1 MKSHK
6 STKKASLKKM
16 SVYSMVPTLF
26 ILERPCPLKNN
37 SKSAKSHP
45 LAECTALNDSNE
57 IPNKKLNK
65 SSSIEELLGDS
76 EQTSYKLTITSNND
90 EISSSIGKIDGHLK
104 RNCGLELTM
113 EENKE
118 ELEINMKFATRCLI
132 SSLNVEF
139 LTSIG
144 KPKKLYTPRSAKSS
158 REFQKGMIEEEP
170 EIDTDNI
177 TGGFKE
183 AIKVENKR
191 RDSRVPTI
199 DSDDETDDN
208 SDLTNALNSIDDRF
222 KDKNFNSSSNSHDLP
237 STNERVFIPLNDIK
251 DSDEEAEAEDT
262 VGELKNNTND
272 GCQPFP
278 SLSQVT
284 ITPSTPPS
292 TPPNTPNTPTN
303 PNSSESDTLTP
314 NPNPSI
320 ISTSNKRS
328 SITSKTKPILE
339 NNSVPLQKK
348 LGGRKGRRRSISSPP
363 PPFPD
368 LNTTLSVPSNDN
380 SENDVLC
387 HLRDI
392 DVQIS
397 YIKGYSSYNPQITQ
411 VSRTLMNYDKNGT
424 KDKETKVLIYEF
436 RVIGIADGVNIKIK
450 KILDPLSEP
459 TRLNL
464 DPLKLIRIA
473 GVNVYAS
480 PQPKMVMPL
489 MNMVSFLEINN
500 HPKVDIIDAHIL
512 LGLALHS
519 SHKSVQGIEIINKAL
534 NIIKYLLISGE
545 IFKQSNI
552 TFHSHLAQTPYTIIS
567 DSEIFLY
574 TLARMAKLES
584 LIAEMEY
591 VRTRENESIPHFI
604 EISRLWKYYLK
615 AQDVDDKERIEEIIE
630 EIFKTPK
637 ECNPLLSRLSSPAE
651 VIFNL
656 QNLPDFF
663 LFVLND
669 NRDPAIY
676 FRSMSL
682 SAIQFIIDTSG
693 CSVGSEYSKICQH
706 LFLNYSLW
714 DDNQQLNDQSSD
726 IDEGSNRKSIE
737 NTPLSMT
744 FERGGWINQ
753 LFYVLE
759 SCYKLIPEFS
769 DEVLREFI
777 EEWAFPAAVA
787 LNRTQGAIIQLYRFL
802 CSAFLNIE
810 GYDILISNPFLD
822 AVISDLIGNG
832 TLSIAAGRFW
842 AVLVEKT
849 LTVIEK
855 HNTGLILKY
864 VTDRI
869 CQMLCDESS
878 VIEGEICLLLD
889 IICRIASKVKNIE
902 DDPLKDE
909 IACSFVTVSG
919 VLLDTFE
926 ISIIDRYPDM
936 FVTLWQTF
944 RLSVEIIPQNFKGVV
959 AQAIASVLRTF
970 TKKLNDCA
978 PTPKAT
984 KALYNILRYIQPD
997 DQIISLAIELLP
1009 PFCRSIPHSI
1019 DSHQLD
1025 VLRELIILSSKALK
1039 DRVIME
1045 EMINALFDKFTVRSE
1060 NFERTLRFLAALTM
1074 TRLTQTGTRDNK
1086 QIWKFE
1092 WLEWVLEICLFE
1104 NLIPEDIF
1112 SLDTVNDTKGLETT
1126 HQLFIEKLKYL
1137 KSLISILKPYHVKLN
1152 FETINLESS
1161 FITRYNDIAGCCFLL
1176 LGHPDIQ
1183 VICLAYEIM
1192 VGIST
1197 NIIRI
1202 NSIRNYPNDNLLN
1215 VLEYYPAFLIKT
1227 LKRFLHDKEKV
1238 LSCLS
1243 AIIWMYQ
1250 TLGEIELTDE
1260 EYTKIYPETLWDVC
1274 INVLKSPFRETSQ
1287 RSIDLISV
1295 IFNFINIQLLS
1306 TRGWKGINTILL
1318 YLLNHGSWKR
1328 RLTGIKL
1335 LNILARRWPTYIHP
1349 HEDLIERTKEAHEK
1363 VIVLQDDGRDAVRN
1377 AATHLFLM
1385 YNSSEVTII
1394 NELLIKPPDISIIP
1408 ISMPSQYTLP
1418 EIPSEDGVIKLAL
1431 DYHDEC
1437 QAPNIFN
1444 FCDHPK
1450 RIPSYFEIDLG
1461 YYQFVELLDLVYECP
1476 EIDIASTP
1484 QTLKEFTEFPSDD
1497 FYINY
1502 IMEKNKLRWC
1512 ILNEPQNT
1520 VEQIEYNTD
1529 EVDEFDEYTQ

>member
-1 MKSHK
+1 MKSKGSKK
-6 STKKASLKKM
+6 SQTKKM

-26 ILERPCPLKNN
+26 ILERPPPSKNN
-37 SKSAKSHP
+37 SKIYNAKPHP
-45 LAECTALNDSNE
+45 LSESYTPTDE
-57 IPNKKLNK
+57 EFPDRKLNK
-65 SSSIEELLGDS
+65 SSSIEDLLGDS
-76 EQTSYKLTITSNND
+76 EQTNYKLTITSNND

-113 EENKE
+113 KENKD

-158 REFQKGMIEEEP
+158 REFQKGIIQEESEVDTNNILNGINEATIINS
-170 EIDTDNI
+170 EIDESSLN
-177 TGGFKE
+177 
-183 AIKVENKR
+183 
-191 RDSRVPTI
+191 
-199 DSDDETDDN
+199 N
-208 SDLTNALNSIDDRF
+208 SLNSIDDRF
-222 KDKNFNSSSNSHDLP
+222 KDKNYNKRYSQKTNNHNST
-237 STNERVFIPLNDIK
+237 STNDRVFIPLNDIK
-251 DSDEEAEAEDT
+251 DNKDIINEEDEEALDT
-262 VGELKNNTND
+262 VGELKND
-272 GCQPFP
+272 ECQPFP
-278 SLSQVT
+278 SLSQ
-284 ITPSTPPS
+284 
-292 TPPNTPNTPTN
+292 NTAALEAKPLQD
-303 PNSSESDTLTP
+303 NSSENE
-314 NPNPSI
+314 NPNKRT
-320 ISTSNKRS
+320 STVN
-328 SITSKTKPILE
+328 KTKPILE
-339 NNSVPLQKK
+339 NVSLQKK

-368 LNTTLSVPSNDN
+368 LNTTINTSQNDD
-380 SENDVLC
+380 SDNDVLC

-392 DVQIS
+392 DVHIS
-397 YIKGYSSYNPQITQ
+397 YMKGYTSYTPIITQ
-411 VSRTLMNYDKNGT
+411 VSRNLMNYDNKNAAM
-424 KDKETKVLIYEF
+424 KDKEAKVLIYEY
-436 RVIGIADGVNIKIK
+436 RIIGIADGINIRIK
-450 KILDPLSEP
+450 KILDPLSEE
-459 TRLNL
+459 TRFNL

-473 GVNVYAS
+473 GVNVYTS

-489 MNMVSFLEINN
+489 MNMVTYLEINN
-500 HPKVDIIDAHIL
+500 HPKCDIIDAHIL

-534 NIIKYLLISGE
+534 DIIKYLLISGE
-545 IFKQSNI
+545 IFKQSNM
-552 TFHSHLAQTPYTIIS
+552 TFHSHLAQTPYTITS
-567 DSEIFLY
+567 KSEIFLY

-615 AQDVDDKERIEEIIE
+615 AQDVDDKKRIDEIIV
-630 EIFKTPK
+630 EIFKVPK
-637 ECNPLLSRLSSPAE
+637 ETNPLLSRLSSPAE
-651 VIFNL
+651 VIYNL
-656 QNLPDFF
+656 HNLPDFF

-769 DEVLREFI
+769 NEVLREFI

-944 RLSVEIIPQNFKGVV
+944 RLSVEIIPQNFKNVV
-959 AQAIASVLRTF
+959 AQAIASVLSTF

-1025 VLRELIILSSKALK
+1025 VLRELIIISSKAIK
-1039 DRVIME
+1039 NRMIME

-1074 TRLTQTGTRDNK
+1074 TRLTETKKLANGK
-1086 QIWKFE
+1086 SIWKFE

-1104 NLIPEDIF
+1104 NLIPDGIF
-1112 SLDTVNDTKGLETT
+1112 SLDTVNDTKGLEVT
-1126 HQLFIEKLKYL
+1126 HQLFVEKLKYL

-1176 LGHPDIQ
+1176 LGHPDIH

-1197 NIIRI
+1197 NIIKI

-1227 LKRFLHDKEKV
+1227 LKRFLHDKEMV

-1260 EYTKIYPETLWDVC
+1260 EYTKIYPESLWDVC
-1274 INVLKSPFRETSQ
+1274 INVLKSPFRETSA

-1295 IFNFINIQLLS
+1295 IFNFIHLQLLS
-1306 TRGWKGINTILL
+1306 TRGWKGINIILL

-1335 LNILARRWPTYIHP
+1335 LYILARRWPTYIHP
-1349 HEDLIERTKEAHEK
+1349 HEDLIERTKEAHER

-1385 YNSSEVTII
+1385 YNSSDISVIS
-1394 NELLIKPPDISIIP
+1394 ELLISPPDMSIIS
-1408 ISMPSQYTLP
+1408 ISMPPQFALP
-1418 EIPSEDGVIKLAL
+1418 EIPSEDGIIKLAL
-1431 DYHDEC
+1431 DYQDEC
-1437 QAPNIFN
+1437 KAPNEFN

-1461 YYQFVELLDLVYECP
+1461 YYQYVEPLDLVYECP

>member
-1 MKSHK
+1 
-6 STKKASLKKM
+6 
-16 SVYSMVPTLF
+16 MVPTLF
-26 ILERPCPLKNN
+26 ILERPYSLRNN
-37 SKSAKSHP
+37 KLHP
-45 LAECTALNDSNE
+45 LAECYNAPSDSNE
-57 IPNKKLNK
+57 MVDRKLNK
-65 SSSIEELLGDS
+65 SSSIEDLLGDS
-76 EQTSYKLTITSNND
+76 EHSSYNLTITSNND
-90 EISSSIGKIDGHLK
+90 EISSNIGKIDGHLK
-104 RNCGLELTM
+104 RNCGLELKM
-113 EENKE
+113 DESKE

-139 LTSIG
+139 FTTVG
-144 KPKKLYTPRSAKSS
+144 KPRKLYTPRSAKSS
-158 REFQKGMIEEEP
+158 REFQRVMIQEESEV
-170 EIDTDNI
+170 DTNNI
-177 TGGFKE
+177 TNDFKE
-183 AIKVENKR
+183 AVKTENKKR
-191 RDSRVPTI
+191 SSRVPTI
-199 DSDDETDDN
+199 DTDD
-208 SDLTNALNSIDDRF
+208 DLENIDELNKNFNSIDDRF
-222 KDKNFNSSSNSHDLP
+222 KDKNFDKNYESDSDSKP
-237 STNERVFIPLNDIK
+237 STDEKVFLSLNDIK
-251 DSDEEAEAEDT
+251 NADETAEVEDT
-262 VGELKNNTND
+262 ISELRNSNNND
-272 GCQPFP
+272 NCQPFP

-284 ITPSTPPS
+284 ILPSV
-292 TPPNTPNTPTN
+292 PPNTPTTPTN
-303 PNSSESDTLTP
+303 PTSSESDTLTP

-320 ISTSNKRS
+320 ISTPNKQTS
-328 SITSKTKPILE
+328 SSSSETKSILE
-339 NNSVPLQKK
+339 NNNVTPLQKK
-348 LGGRKGRRRSISSPP
+348 RGGRKGRSRSISSPP

-368 LNTTLSVPSNDN
+368 LNTSLNVPSNQDSSN
-380 SENDVLC
+380 EVLC

-397 YIKGYSSYNPQITQ
+397 YIKGNSSYTPKITQ
-411 VSRTLMNYDKNGT
+411 VSRNLMNYDNKNAAM
-424 KDKETKVLIYEF
+424 KDKEAKILIYEF

-450 KILDPLSEP
+450 KILDPLSEQ

-489 MNMVSFLEINN
+489 MNMVTYLEINN

-519 SHKSVQGIEIINKAL
+519 SHKSVQAIEIINKAL
-534 NIIKYLLISGE
+534 NIIKYLLTSGE

-552 TFHSHLAQTPYTIIS
+552 TFHSHIPQTSYTIIS
-567 DSEIFLY
+567 KSEIFLY
-574 TLARMAKLES
+574 ILARMAKLES

-604 EISRLWKYYLK
+604 EISRLWKYYIR
-615 AQDVDDKERIEEIIE
+615 AQDIDDQERIDEIID
-630 EIFKTPK
+630 EIFKTQK
-637 ECNPLLSRLSSPAE
+637 ESNPLLSRLSSPAE

-656 QNLPDFF
+656 HNLPDFF

-726 IDEGSNRKSIE
+726 FEEGSNRRSIE

-769 DEVLREFI
+769 NEVLREFI

-869 CQMLCDESS
+869 CQMLSDETS

-909 IACSFVTVSG
+909 IACSFVNVSG

-959 AQAIASVLRTF
+959 AKAIASVIRTF
-970 TKKLNDCA
+970 TKKLNDRA
-978 PTPKAT
+978 PTAKAT

-997 DQIISLAIELLP
+997 DQIISLAIEFLP
-1009 PFCRSIPHSI
+1009 PFCRSIPHSV

-1025 VLRELIILSSKALK
+1025 VLRELIIISSKAIK
-1039 DRVIME
+1039 DRIIME
-1045 EMINALFDKFTVRSE
+1045 EIINALFDKFTVRSE

-1074 TRLTQTGTRDNK
+1074 TRLTQTGIGENNK
-1086 QIWKFE
+1086 PIWKFE

-1104 NLIPEDIF
+1104 NLIPEGVF
-1112 SLDTVNDTKGLETT
+1112 SLDTVNDTKELETT
-1126 HQLFIEKLKYL
+1126 NQLFIEKLKYL
-1137 KSLISILKPYHVKLN
+1137 QALISILKPYHVKLN
-1152 FETINLESS
+1152 FDNINLESS
-1161 FITRYNDIAGCCFLL
+1161 FITRYNDIAGCCYLL

-1183 VICLAYEIM
+1183 VVCLAYEIM

-1197 NIIRI
+1197 NIIKI
-1202 NSIRNYPNDNLLN
+1202 NSIRNYPNENLLN
-1215 VLEYYPAFLIKT
+1215 VLEYYPSFLIKT
-1227 LKRFLHDKEKV
+1227 LKRFLHDKEMV

-1260 EYTKIYPETLWDVC
+1260 EYAKIYPETLWDVC

-1306 TRGWKGINTILL
+1306 TRGWKGINVILL

-1335 LNILARRWPTYIHP
+1335 LYILARRWPTYIHP

-1385 YNSSEVTII
+1385 YNSSEVTVI
-1394 NELLIKPPDISIIP
+1394 NELLIGPPDLHIIS
-1408 ISMPSQYTLP
+1408 ISMPYQFTLP
-1418 EIPSEDGVIKLAL
+1418 EIPSEDIIIKLAL
-1431 DYHDEC
+1431 DYHEEC
-1437 QAPNIFN
+1437 QSPNTFN

-1461 YYQFVELLDLVYECP
+1461 YYQFVEPLDLVYECP

-1512 ILNEPQNT
+1512 ILNEPHSNM
-1520 VEQIEYNTD
+1520 EQIEYNTD
-1529 EVDEFDEYTQ
+1529 DVNKHIYSFLFYNPI

>member
-1 MKSHK
+1 MKAHK
-6 STKKASLKKM
+6 SSKKSTPTKKM

-37 SKSAKSHP
+37 KPGKTHP
-45 LAECTALNDSNE
+45 LEECYPSQDESDETSDR
-57 IPNKKLNK
+57 KLNK
-65 SSSIEELLGDS
+65 SSSIEDLLNDS
-76 EQTSYKLTITSNND
+76 ERTSYNLTITSNND
-90 EISSSIGKIDGHLK
+90 EISSNIGKIDGHLK

-118 ELEINMKFATRCLI
+118 ELEINLKFATRCLI

-144 KPKKLYTPRSAKSS
+144 KPKKLYTPRSAKTT
-158 REFQKGMIEEEP
+158 RDFQKSIIQEESEK
-170 EIDTDNI
+170 DTDETVKI
-177 TGGFKE
+177 
-183 AIKVENKR
+183 ENNLR
-191 RDSRVPTI
+191 VSRVPTI
-199 DSDDETDDN
+199 NTDDEKEN
-208 SDLTNALNSIDDRF
+208 STELNENLNSIDDRF
-222 KDKNFNSSSNSHDLP
+222 KDKNFDKNYESESVSKKHALP
-237 STNERVFIPLNDIK
+237 SPNGRVFIPLNDIK
-251 DSDEEAEAEDT
+251 NSDEEAEAEDT
-262 VGELKNNTND
+262 ISELKGSSD
-272 GCQPFP
+272 DSEPFP

-284 ITPSTPPS
+284 LPPS
-292 TPPNTPNTPTN
+292 TPPNTPTN
-303 PNSSESDTLTP
+303 PTSSESDTLTP

-320 ISTSNKRS
+320 ISTPNKPTDT
-328 SITSKTKPILE
+328 IPKTQPILE
-339 NNSVPLQKK
+339 NNNVPLQKK

-368 LNTTLSVPSNDN
+368 LNTSLNVPSNNN

-397 YIKGYSSYNPQITQ
+397 YIKGYSTYSPQITQ
-411 VSRTLMNYDKNGT
+411 VSRNLMNYDNKNAAM
-424 KDKETKVLIYEF
+424 KDKEAKILIYEF
-436 RVIGIADGVNIKIK
+436 RVIGIADGVSIKIK
-450 KILDPLSEP
+450 KILDPLSEH

-480 PQPKMVMPL
+480 PQPKMAMPL

-534 NIIKYLLISGE
+534 GIMKYLLVSGE
-545 IFKQSNI
+545 IFEQSNI
-552 TFHSHLAQTPYTIIS
+552 TFHSHLAQTPYTIITK
-567 DSEIFLY
+567 SEIFLY

-615 AQDVDDKERIEEIIE
+615 AQDIDDPERIDEIIK

-637 ECNPLLSRLSSPAE
+637 ENNPLLSRLSSPAE

-769 DEVLREFI
+769 NEVLREFI

-842 AVLVEKT
+842 AVL
-849 LTVIEK
+849 

-997 DQIISLAIELLP
+997 DQIISLAIEFLP
-1009 PFCRSIPHSI
+1009 PFCRSIPHSV

-1025 VLRELIILSSKALK
+1025 VLRELVIISSKAIK

-1045 EMINALFDKFTVRSE
+1045 EIINALFDKFTVRSE

-1074 TRLTQTGTRDNK
+1074 TRLTQTGKGDHNK
-1086 QIWKFE
+1086 PIWKFE

-1104 NLIPEDIF
+1104 NLIPEGIF
-1112 SLDTVNDTKGLETT
+1112 SLDTINDTKGLETT

-1137 KSLISILKPYHVKLN
+1137 RSLISILKPYHVKLN

-1192 VGIST
+1192 VGVST
-1197 NIIRI
+1197 NIIKI

-1227 LKRFLHDKEKV
+1227 LKRFLHDKEMV

-1260 EYTKIYPETLWDVC
+1260 EYAKIYPETLWDVC

-1306 TRGWKGINTILL
+1306 TRGWKGINVILL

-1335 LNILARRWPTYIHP
+1335 LYILARRWPTYIHP

-1385 YNSSEVTII
+1385 YNSSEDTVI
-1394 NELLIKPPDISIIP
+1394 NELLLEPPDLHIIS
-1408 ISMPSQYTLP
+1408 ISMPLQYTLP
-1418 EIPSEDGVIKLAL
+1418 EIPSEDVIIKLAL
-1431 DYHDEC
+1431 DYHEEC
-1437 QAPNIFN
+1437 KAPNTFN

-1450 RIPSYFEIDLG
+1450 RVPSYFEIDLG
-1461 YYQFVELLDLVYECP
+1461 YYQFVEPLDLVYECP

-1512 ILNEPQNT
+1512 ILNEPQGT

-1529 EVDEFDEYTQ
+1529 DIDEFDEYTQ

>member
-1 MKSHK
+1 M
-6 STKKASLKKM
+6 
-16 SVYSMVPTLF
+16 
-26 ILERPCPLKNN
+26 
-37 SKSAKSHP
+37 
-45 LAECTALNDSNE
+45 
-57 IPNKKLNK
+57 
-65 SSSIEELLGDS
+65 
-76 EQTSYKLTITSNND
+76 
-90 EISSSIGKIDGHLK
+90 
-104 RNCGLELTM
+104 
-113 EENKE
+113 
-118 ELEINMKFATRCLI
+118 
-132 SSLNVEF
+132 F
-139 LTSIG
+139 L
-144 KPKKLYTPRSAKSS
+144 YR
-158 REFQKGMIEEEP
+158 
-170 EIDTDNI
+170 
-177 TGGFKE
+177 
-183 AIKVENKR
+183 
-191 RDSRVPTI
+191 
-199 DSDDETDDN
+199 
-208 SDLTNALNSIDDRF
+208 
-222 KDKNFNSSSNSHDLP
+222 
-237 STNERVFIPLNDIK
+237 
-251 DSDEEAEAEDT
+251 
-262 VGELKNNTND
+262 
-272 GCQPFP
+272 
-278 SLSQVT
+278 
-284 ITPSTPPS
+284 
-292 TPPNTPNTPTN
+292 
-303 PNSSESDTLTP
+303 
-314 NPNPSI
+314 
-320 ISTSNKRS
+320 
-328 SITSKTKPILE
+328 
-339 NNSVPLQKK
+339 KK

-368 LNTTLSVPSNDN
+368 LNTSLNVPSNNN

-397 YIKGYSSYNPQITQ
+397 YIKGYSTYSPQITQ
-411 VSRTLMNYDKNGT
+411 VSRNLMNYDNKNAAM
-424 KDKETKVLIYEF
+424 KDKEAKILIYEF
-436 RVIGIADGVNIKIK
+436 RVIGIADGVSIKIK
-450 KILDPLSEP
+450 KILDPLSEH

-480 PQPKMVMPL
+480 PQPKMAMPL

-534 NIIKYLLISGE
+534 GIMKYLLVSGE
-545 IFKQSNI
+545 IFEQSNI
-552 TFHSHLAQTPYTIIS
+552 TFHSHLAQTPYTIITK
-567 DSEIFLY
+567 SEIFLY

-615 AQDVDDKERIEEIIE
+615 AQDIDDPERIDEIIK

-637 ECNPLLSRLSSPAE
+637 ENNPLLSRLSSPAE

-769 DEVLREFI
+769 NEVLREFI

-997 DQIISLAIELLP
+997 DQIISLAIEFLP
-1009 PFCRSIPHSI
+1009 PFCRSIPHSV

-1025 VLRELIILSSKALK
+1025 VLRELVIISSKAIK

-1045 EMINALFDKFTVRSE
+1045 EIINALFDKFTVRSE

-1074 TRLTQTGTRDNK
+1074 TRLTQTGKGDHNK
-1086 QIWKFE
+1086 PIWKFE

-1104 NLIPEDIF
+1104 NLIPEGIF
-1112 SLDTVNDTKGLETT
+1112 SLDTINDTKGLETT

-1137 KSLISILKPYHVKLN
+1137 RSLISILKPYHVKLN

-1192 VGIST
+1192 VGVST
-1197 NIIRI
+1197 NIIKI

-1227 LKRFLHDKEKV
+1227 LKRFLHDKEMV

-1260 EYTKIYPETLWDVC
+1260 EYAKIYPETLWDVC

-1306 TRGWKGINTILL
+1306 TRGWKGINVILL

-1335 LNILARRWPTYIHP
+1335 LYILARRWPTYIHP

-1385 YNSSEVTII
+1385 YNSSEDTVI
-1394 NELLIKPPDISIIP
+1394 NELLLEPPDLHIIS
-1408 ISMPSQYTLP
+1408 ISMPLQYTLP
-1418 EIPSEDGVIKLAL
+1418 EIPSEDVIIKLAL
-1431 DYHDEC
+1431 DYHEEC
-1437 QAPNIFN
+1437 KAPNTFN

-1450 RIPSYFEIDLG
+1450 RVPSYFEIDLG
-1461 YYQFVELLDLVYECP
+1461 YYQFVEPLDLVYECP

-1512 ILNEPQNT
+1512 ILNEPQGT

-1529 EVDEFDEYTQ
+1529 DIDEFDEYTQ